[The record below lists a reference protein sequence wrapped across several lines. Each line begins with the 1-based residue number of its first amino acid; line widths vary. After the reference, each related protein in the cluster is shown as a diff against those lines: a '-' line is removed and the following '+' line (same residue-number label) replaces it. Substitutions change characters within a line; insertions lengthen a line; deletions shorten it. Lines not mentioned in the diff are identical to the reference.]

1 MNPTPGPWRSAFA
14 LLALRWRMVRSAR
27 VRFGLIIAGVVALGL
42 MSLAAPLS
50 RQLPA
55 NADAAS
61 ALAVA
66 ALIFLAVAAI
76 APLAAG
82 GGYQL
87 FPPDQVVGQ
96 AIPARALVRISLLL
110 TPLNLAWYAQTIG
123 LSSLTL
129 ALRAPVGTTVAL
141 LVLMAAWVAVATVL
155 GQTASWTI
163 AGIRRTRL
171 GRRTTWLLFSLGA
184 LVLYA
189 GRRSELSFVLD
200 RPAHLLSTMA
210 THDASRTFPVTIGLL
225 LLVLAGLGL
234 TDRACTWTVYRRT
247 NGQPTSDTDRPFPR
261 RKLPATPYQARLRA
275 DRRSVWRSP
284 PLRRGLLVL
293 ALLPA
298 VSAGLARLDWPSLAL
313 LPAFVGSGSALL
325 FGVNAFCLEGTGAIW
340 LSTLPQDHR
349 LALLS
354 KAQVIFETTGIA
366 VVVGMSGGL
375 LRARYAPDGI
385 AVAAVI
391 ASAFVAT
398 SLVVASCLRVSLRH
412 PHRADLLGPRDTPA
426 PPGAM
431 AIYAARLTMMAGVPA
446 ALFSVFARLELGWP
460 ILATS
465 IVLLA
470 WAVGS
475 ILGTVRRWRDPRVRA
490 RVAATVA
497 TG

>member
-14 LLALRWRMVRSAR
+14 LLGLRWRMVRSAR
-27 VRFGLIIAGVVALGL
+27 VRFGLIFAGVVALGL
-42 MSLAAPLS
+42 MSLAVPLS

-76 APLAAG
+76 APLTAG

-123 LSSLTL
+123 LASLTL
-129 ALRAPVGTTVAL
+129 ALRAPVGATVAL
-141 LVLMAAWVAVATVL
+141 LVLMASWVTAATVL

-163 AGIRRTRL
+163 AGIRRTRR
-171 GRRTTWLLFSLGA
+171 GRRATWLLFSFVVLA
-184 LVLYA
+184 LYA
-189 GRRSELSFVLD
+189 GRRSALSFVLD
-200 RPAHLLSTMA
+200 RPSHLLSTMA
-210 THDASRTFPVTIGLL
+210 TGGASSTYPATLGLL
-225 LLVLAGLGL
+225 LLSLAGLGL
-234 TDRACTWTVYRRT
+234 SDRACRWTVYRRT
-247 NGQPTSDTDRPFPR
+247 GGQPTGSTDRPFPR
-261 RKLPATPYQARLRA
+261 RALPATPYRARLRA
-275 DRRSVWRSP
+275 DRLSVWRSP

-325 FGVNAFCLEGTGAIW
+325 FGVNAFCLEGTGAVW

-375 LRARYAPDGI
+375 LRARYVPDGI
-385 AVAAVI
+385 SVAAVI
-391 ASAFVAT
+391 ASVFIAT
-398 SLVVASCLRVSLRH
+398 SLVVASCLRVSLCH

-446 ALFSVFARLELGWP
+446 ALFSVFARLGLGWP

-470 WAVGS
+470 WTVGS
-475 ILGTVRRWRDPRVRA
+475 ILGTVRRWGDPHVRA

-497 TG
+497 AG